1 MPVTGA
7 DGDPRLEPLY
17 ASEREANDGVA
28 WFDAHTHMGE
38 NDPDGRAATAEEIVD
53 ALDRAGQQRALI
65 FAMHE
70 PGGYPGPND
79 AVLAACEASSG
90 RLVPLSRIDP
100 QRDPVGEAQRCV
112 AAGTRG
118 FKLHPR
124 SDAFPMPHPGVE
136 QVVQIAHELR
146 MPVLFH
152 AGRGIPHLGDAVV
165 DYARRYPDARLIL
178 AHAGISDLG
187 ALDRVV
193 HELPNIYFD
202 TAWWTVADQ
211 LQLYATIP
219 PGQILHASDAPYG
232 SPTYAGWVTMRLARA
247 LGLSPEVRR
256 EIAGGQLARIV
267 AGEDPADLGP
277 PPGEAALGARSIRL
291 ERAAAYATG
300 AIMGAFRGLIPVEA
314 LQLGVYA
321 SLTTRRDAEAEV
333 LDLVR
338 RLFGLGLEACAAC
351 EAGEATWPTIVAPT
365 LAAMVLAGTPQAGAP
380 QVEL

>member
-1 MPVTGA
+1 MPVSGA

-17 ASEREANDGVA
+17 ASERATTAGLE

-38 NDPDGRAATAEEIVD
+38 NDPDGRSATAQEIVD

-70 PGGYPGPND
+70 PDGYQGPND
-79 AVLAACEASSG
+79 AVLAACEASAG

-100 QRDPVGEAQRCV
+100 RLDPITEAERCL

-136 QVVQIAHELR
+136 QVVQIAHEQR

-187 ALDRVV
+187 ALDAAAA
-193 HELPNIYFD
+193 ELPNLYFD
-202 TAWWTVADQ
+202 TAWWMVADQ
-211 LQLYATIP
+211 LQLYASVP

-232 SPTYAGWVTMRLARA
+232 SPAYAAWVTLRVARA
-247 LGLSPEVRR
+247 VGLPAEIRR

-277 PPGEAALGARSIRL
+277 PPGEAALGPRSIRL

-314 LQLGVYA
+314 LQLGVSA
-321 SLTTRRDAEAEV
+321 SLTTRRDAEAEI
-333 LDLVR
+333 LALVR
-338 RLFGLGLEACAAC
+338 RLFGLALEACAAC
-351 EAGEATWPTIVAPT
+351 EAGEATWPDVVAPA
-365 LAAMVLAGTPQAGAP
+365 LAALVLAGTPQAGAP
-380 QVEL
+380 QVAF

>member
-1 MPVTGA
+1 MPVTG
-7 DGDPRLEPLY
+7 DHGDPRLEPLY
-17 ASEREANDGVA
+17 ASERDANAGLD

-38 NDPDGRAATAEEIVD
+38 NDPDGRTASAQEIVA
-53 ALDRAGQQRALI
+53 ALDRAGQRRALI

-70 PGGYPGPND
+70 PDGYPGPND
-79 AVLAACEASSG
+79 AVLAACEASAG
-90 RLVPLSRIDP
+90 RLLPLSRIDP
-100 QRDPVGEAQRCV
+100 KVDPVAEAQRCV

-124 SDAFPMPHPGVE
+124 SDAFPLPHPGVE
-136 QVVQIAHELR
+136 QVVRIAHELR
-146 MPVLFH
+146 MPVLLH

-165 DYARRYPDARLIL
+165 DYARRYPGARLIL

-187 ALDRVV
+187 ALDRAAA
-193 HELPNIYFD
+193 ELPNLFFD

-232 SPTYAGWVTMRLARA
+232 SPTYAGWVTLRIARA
-247 LGLSPEVRR
+247 GGLPLEIRR

-267 AGEDPADLGP
+267 AGEEPADLGP
-277 PPGEAALGARSIRL
+277 PPGEAALGPRSIRL
-291 ERAAAYATG
+291 ERVSAYATA
-300 AIMGAFRGLIPVEA
+300 AIMSAFRGLIPVEA
-314 LQLGVYA
+314 LELGVYA
-321 SLTTRRDAEAEV
+321 SLTTRRDAEADV

-351 EAGEATWPTIVAPT
+351 EAGEATWPDIVAPT

-380 QVEL
+380 QVAL